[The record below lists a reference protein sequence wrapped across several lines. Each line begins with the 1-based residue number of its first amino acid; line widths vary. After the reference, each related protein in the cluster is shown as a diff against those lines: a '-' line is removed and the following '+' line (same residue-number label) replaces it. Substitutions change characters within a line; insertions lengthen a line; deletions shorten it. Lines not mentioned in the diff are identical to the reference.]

1 MGKSISKKELLIEIL
16 LVIIV
21 VTVICTV
28 AIPFVIR
35 YFSENK
41 VLCEDCQYL
50 QEVDVDNLRLYEK
63 DGEGYIAHCDTCG
76 KSLHFSVE
84 NGKVVH

>member
-1 MGKSISKKELLIEIL
+1 MGKPVSKKELLIEIL
-16 LVIIV
+16 LVTVV
-21 VTVICTV
+21 VTVICVTV
-28 AIPFVIR
+28 IPFAIK

-50 QEVDVDNLRLYEK
+50 QEVDVDNLQLYTK
-63 DGEGYIAHCDTCG
+63 DGDEYIAYCDICG